1 MIELQGV
8 QWYLADLVA
17 EIDAARLLTYEAARH
32 LDAAGPT
39 HRLPKESELRRRALL
54 DIQRWSSSAKLFATK
69 TAVTAALQAIQ
80 ICGVRGCLETAPF
93 GRYLR
98 DAKTYE
104 IAGGSSEILKNTLG
118 EYLVEAVDGP
128 G

>member
-1 MIELQGV
+1 
-8 QWYLADLVA
+8 
-17 EIDAARLLTYEAARH
+17 
-32 LDAAGPT
+32 
-39 HRLPKESELRRRALL
+39 
-54 DIQRWSSSAKLFATK
+54 
-69 TAVTAALQAIQ
+69 
-80 ICGVRGCLETAPF
+80 VRGCVETAPF

-118 EYLVEAVDGP
+118 EYLVHSVDGP